1 MKMDQLTKYIFA
13 FALTVAGSAS
23 AEVYL
28 GNGMKIGEVDQ
39 ESAIIWT
46 RLTRTEE
53 LNRDGA
59 TFIPAKK
66 KRAKP
71 SMAKQLPEG
80 KTLDDMEGA
89 VPGAAGEVRMS
100 WAPESGPTLSS
111 DWVPVDAD
119 RDYTYQL
126 KIENLNPATRYA
138 LKIESRDTDG
148 NAGEVLKGSFRTAPE
163 ADQAVPIKFVVVTCH
178 DYPRRDTPDGHKI
191 YTEIP
196 KLDPD
201 FFVHA
206 GDIEYY
212 DKPNPFATNLQLAR
226 FKWNRLYG
234 LPHLNRF
241 HGNFASYFMKD
252 DHDTTKN
259 DAWPGQA
266 YGELTWQQG
275 LDTFREQFPVLHDN
289 YRTIRWGKDLQIW
302 LVEGR
307 DFRSPNNMPDGPD
320 KTIWGKQQKEW
331 FFRTVRESDATFR
344 ILISPT
350 PIVGPDRENKNDN
363 HANDGFSHEGN
374 EIRQFIASQDNMY
387 VVCGDRHWQYVSV
400 DEETGVK
407 EFSCG
412 SGSDEHA
419 GGWSNDQVL
428 PEHRYLNVQGG
439 FMSVTVE
446 RKSGEPVLTVRHYSV
461 DGEVS
466 NEDVNPAAGQLACSP
481 REAGCT
487 QDSKNCRRKSA
498 SQQRTD

>member
-1 MKMDQLTKYIFA
+1 MKIAIA
-13 FALTVAGSAS
+13 FSVLLVTTAS
-23 AEVYL
+23 AGVYL

-39 ESAIIWT
+39 DSAIIWT
-46 RLTRTEE
+46 RLTATEE

-59 TFIPAKK
+59 TFVPAKK

-71 SMAKQLPEG
+71 TMAKQLPEG

-89 VPGAAGEVRMS
+89 VPSVAGEVRLS
-100 WAPESGPTLSS
+100 WASEEGQGDSSGWL
-111 DWVPVDAD
+111 PVDET
-119 RDYTYQL
+119 RDFTRHWT
-126 KIENLNPATRYA
+126 IENLVPATSYA
-138 LKIESRDTDG
+138 VKIESRDEDG
-148 NAGEVLKGSFRTAPE
+148 TPGQVLKGKFRTAPA
-163 ADQAVPIKFVVVTCH
+163 ADHEVPIKFVVVTCH

-191 YTEIP
+191 YTQIP
-196 KLDPD
+196 KLEPD

-212 DKPNPFATNLQLAR
+212 DKPNPFATCLELAR

-234 LPHLNRF
+234 LPNLNRF
-241 HGNFASYFMKD
+241 HCNFASYFMKD

-259 DAWPGQA
+259 DAWPGQS
-266 YGELTWQQG
+266 YGDLTWQQG

-302 LVEGR
+302 MVEGR
-307 DFRSPNNMPDGPD
+307 DFRSPNNMPDGPG
-320 KTIWGKQQKEW
+320 KTIWGKEQKEW

-350 PIVGPDRENKNDN
+350 PVVGPDRENKNDN
-363 HANDGFSHEGN
+363 HANAGFTHEGN
-374 EIRQFIASQDNMY
+374 EIRQFIASQENMY
-387 VVCGDRHWQYVSV
+387 VICGDRHWQYVSV
-400 DEETGVK
+400 DGETGVK

-419 GGWSNDQVL
+419 GGWSNEKVL

-446 RKSGEPVLTVRHYSV
+446 RESGKPVLTVRHHTV

-466 NEDVNPAAGQLACSP
+466 NEDVNPHQ
-481 REAGCT
+481 
-487 QDSKNCRRKSA
+487 
-498 SQQRTD
+498 